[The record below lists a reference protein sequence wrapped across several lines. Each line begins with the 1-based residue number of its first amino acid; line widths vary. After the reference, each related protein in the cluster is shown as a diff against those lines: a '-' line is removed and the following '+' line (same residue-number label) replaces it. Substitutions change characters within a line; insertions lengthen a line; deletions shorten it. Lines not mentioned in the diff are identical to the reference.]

1 MLLKLELIWETFLDL
16 FFPRAKLK
24 SVLSENILKQIRET
38 PALDLS
44 HQYAN
49 LDSLIVASDYALIK
63 PLLIRFKYHFEKYLA
78 QDLGQIL
85 YQKLSQKIDLGELIL
100 PDLITFAPG
109 DKKRVGARGFNSPEL
124 LAKYLSQKFKL
135 PLKSLFL
142 KPKSTIAQ
150 AKLNRLERL
159 NNLEKSFVLDIPD
172 KLEMSKIKQ
181 IWLIDDVI
189 ATGTT
194 VKNLTAL
201 VKLQYPQIQI
211 TTVVLARTEDW

>member
-1 MLLKLELIWETFLDL
+1 MLVKLKLIWETFLDL
-16 FFPRAKLK
+16 FFPRTKLK
-24 SVLSENILKQIRET
+24 SVLSESVLKQIQET
-38 PALDLS
+38 QALDLS
-44 HQYAN
+44 DQYTN

-85 YQKLSQKIDLGELIL
+85 YQKLFQKIDLGELIL
-100 PDLITFAPG
+100 PDLITFVPG
-109 DKKRVGARGFNSPEL
+109 DKKRVAARGFNSPEL
-124 LAKYLSQKFKL
+124 LAKYLGQKFKL

-159 NNLEKSFVLDIPD
+159 NNLEKSFVLNIPD

-201 VKLQYPQIQI
+201 VKLKYPQIQI
-211 TTVVLARTEDW
+211 TTVVLARTED